1 MNQLQSLQRPASFG
15 VAVGEVEGGLSK
27 FDDGEVS
34 ADGDAVDVEG
44 DGASSKCSEIHQQ
57 VRIQK
62 QSNSHLPGNGSSP
75 STAFT
80 KTRELTVRS
89 GGTGAREA
97 LLQTPGFL
105 LGQL

>member
-62 QSNSHLPGNGSSP
+62 QSIKTHCSPKKCQKKQPGG
-75 STAFT
+75 
-80 KTRELTVRS
+80 K
-89 GGTGAREA
+89 
-97 LLQTPGFL
+97 
-105 LGQL
+105 

>member
-27 FDDGEVS
+27 FDDFAGEVS
-34 ADGDAVDVEG
+34 ADGDAGDVEG

-62 QSNSHLPGNGSSP
+62 LQVSIKTHCSPKKCQKKQPGG
-75 STAFT
+75 
-80 KTRELTVRS
+80 K
-89 GGTGAREA
+89 
-97 LLQTPGFL
+97 
-105 LGQL
+105 